1 MSDIIQILPDSVA
14 NQIAAGEVIQR
25 PASVVKEL
33 VENSVDSGAD
43 HIKVVIKDAGK
54 TLVQVIDNGTGMS
67 DTDARLAFERHA
79 TSKIRKADDLFAIET
94 FGFRG
99 EALASIAAIAQVELR
114 SRRKSDEVG
123 TLIRIN
129 GSDFETQETISCQEG
144 CVFSVKNLFFNVP
157 ARRRFLK
164 ADSVEFRHVLDEFHR
179 VALAHPEI
187 AFSLTHNDSEVY
199 NLPNSPLKQR
209 IVNLFGKNLSNE
221 LLPLDVETT
230 VISAEGF
237 IGKPENA
244 RKKGGLQFFFVN
256 NRYMRHPFLYRTLIN
271 SYQNLLP
278 PDSNP
283 SFFVY
288 FKTDPKFIDV
298 NIHPT
303 KTEIKFEDERTVSQI
318 LSAAV
323 RQTLGKTNMI
333 PSIDFENEPLF
344 DIPSL
349 RKGQEIVE
357 PQINIDPTFNPFNNE
372 TDGQKTNFSNQR
384 KSTSGWQDL
393 YKIVDQRPEE
403 KNPKLFPE
411 KNEGSKTPD
420 ENFNRQFMQ
429 LKGRYIL
436 VPVKSGLMVIDQHR
450 AHKRILF
457 DELSNSIKSNGVVTE
472 KLIYPKNFE
481 LNTQDSALLLELLG
495 ELRKIGFEIDEFGK
509 NAFVVNG
516 VPSGIK
522 GDEAEK
528 TIEHFLGIYQSLES
542 LSGEE
547 PLIKVLIALAD
558 SGAIKYGKILGPEEI
573 RYLVDKLFGSSNP
586 NYCPSGKTI
595 FSIVSSEE
603 VEKRFK

>member
-33 VENSVDSGAD
+33 VENAVDSGATQ
-43 HIKVVIKDAGK
+43 IKVVIKDAGK
-54 TLVQVIDNGTGMS
+54 TLVQVIDNGSGMS

-114 SRRKSDEVG
+114 SRKKSDEVG

-129 GSDFETQETISCQEG
+129 GSDFETQESVSCQEG
-144 CVFSVKNLFFNVP
+144 SVFSVKNLFFNVP

-179 VALAHPEI
+179 VTLAHPEI

-199 NLPNSPLKQR
+199 SLPISPLKQR
-209 IVNLFGKNLSNE
+209 IINLFGKNLTNE

-283 SFFVY
+283 SFFIY

-333 PSIDFENEPLF
+333 PSIDFDNEPLF
-344 DIPSL
+344 DIPPL
-349 RKGQEIVE
+349 RKGQEVIE

-372 TDGQKTNFSNQR
+372 SENPKNNFSTQR

-393 YKIVDQRPEE
+393 YKIVDQKQEE
-403 KNPKLFPE
+403 NSPKLFPE
-411 KNEGSKTPD
+411 KNEESKAPD
-420 ENFNRQFMQ
+420 ENFNRQFLQ

-436 VPVKSGLMVIDQHR
+436 VPIKSGLMVIDQHR

-457 DELSNSIKSNGVVTE
+457 DELSSSVKANGVVTE
-472 KLIYPKNFE
+472 KLIYPKNFD
-481 LNTQDSALLLELLG
+481 LNTQDSALLLELLD

-509 NAFVVNG
+509 NAFVIHG
-516 VPSGIK
+516 IPSGIK
-522 GDEAEK
+522 NDETEK
-528 TIEHFLGIYQSLES
+528 MIEHFLGVYQSLES

-547 PLIKVLIALAD
+547 PLTKILIALAD

-573 RYLVDKLFGSSNP
+573 RHLVDKLFGSSNP

-603 VEKRFK
+603 LEKKFK

>member
-33 VENSVDSGAD
+33 VENAVDSGATQ
-43 HIKVVIKDAGK
+43 IKVVIKDAGK
-54 TLVQVIDNGTGMS
+54 TLVQVIDNGSGMS

-114 SRRKSDEVG
+114 SRKKSDEVG

-129 GSDFETQETISCQEG
+129 GSDFETQESVSCQEG
-144 CVFSVKNLFFNVP
+144 SIFSVKNLFFNVP

-179 VALAHPEI
+179 VTLAHPEI
-187 AFSLTHNDSEVY
+187 AFNLTHNDSEVY
-199 NLPNSPLKQR
+199 SLPISPLKQR
-209 IVNLFGKNLSNE
+209 IINLFGKNLTNE

-333 PSIDFENEPLF
+333 PSIDFDNEPLF
-344 DIPSL
+344 DIPPL
-349 RKGQEIVE
+349 RKGQEVIE

-372 TDGQKTNFSNQR
+372 SENPKNNFSTQL

-403 KNPKLFPE
+403 NSPKLFPE
-411 KNEGSKTPD
+411 KSEESKAPD
-420 ENFNRQFMQ
+420 ENFNRQFLQ

-457 DELSNSIKSNGVVTE
+457 DELSSSVKANGVVTE
-472 KLIYPKNFE
+472 KLIYPKNFD
-481 LNTQDSALLLELLG
+481 LNTQDSALLLELLD

-509 NAFVVNG
+509 NAFIIHG
-516 VPSGIK
+516 IPSGIK
-522 GDEAEK
+522 NDETEK
-528 TIEHFLGIYQSLES
+528 MIEHFLGVYQSLES

-547 PLIKVLIALAD
+547 PLTKILIALAD
-558 SGAIKYGKILGPEEI
+558 SGAIRYGKILGTEEI
-573 RYLVDKLFGSSNP
+573 RHLVDKLFGSSNP

-603 VEKRFK
+603 LEKKFK